1 MESDRA
7 FIFHMCIP
15 CGKSMSVV
23 LRSRSSV
30 MVKYQGH
37 ISHNIM
43 NESKNR
49 YTYHKSLN
57 AVCQP
62 GNCQFSFKFGRWQL
76 GDRHH
81 LQAAVC
87 HRLMFSNYAYRFP
100 VMPAG
105 RISKSRVGYQAASEL
120 QLDVY
125 SVVGFEVLQTSTG
138 DR

>member
-7 FIFHMCIP
+7 FMFHMCIP
-15 CGKSMSVV
+15 CGKCMSVV

-57 AVCQP
+57 AVFQP
-62 GNCQFSFKFGRWQL
+62 GNCQFSLKFGRWQL
-76 GDRHH
+76 GDRHR

-87 HRLMFSNYAYRFP
+87 HRLMFSNYAYRQG
-100 VMPAG
+100 AG
-105 RISKSRVGYQAASEL
+105 RAH
-120 QLDVY
+120 
-125 SVVGFEVLQTSTG
+125 FEVARWLSSSRRAAARCLLG
-138 DR
+138 RWV